1 MVNLPSF
8 RQLEHLVMLA
18 DHGHFGHAAMA
29 CHVTQSTLSASIK
42 ELENVLQAP
51 LVDRTKRRVVLTPL
65 GLEIVERARRIL
77 NEGKDLVEAARAG
90 SEPLS
95 GTLRMGVIATVGPFL
110 LPDVL
115 PRLRRSYPA
124 LRLYLVED
132 LTARLV
138 EELRSGKLDIVL
150 LALPNEDC
158 RNLETQALFLD
169 PFKVALP
176 NGHPLAAGKAVD
188 IEQLRPEELLLLK
201 EGHCLRDQALAA
213 CRLADRRQVQS
224 VEATGLHT
232 LVQMVDNGLG
242 VTLLPQLAIDGGIL
256 KGTAIRILPT
266 TGQTPSREIGLVWR
280 RGTGRQR
287 EFMLLANVL
296 TQLVEERPRKELKM
310 NRMNHSRIETK
321 NTLPQ
326 SIRIQSVGLLNR
338 NLALAIDLERQAK
351 QAHWNVK
358 GPNFIALH
366 ELFDKVAE
374 AAEEF
379 TDLLAERATAL
390 GGTAEGRVH
399 AVAESSSLPRY
410 PGEIF
415 SGQEHG
421 DALSTA
427 MATFGKAAREAIDEA
442 ERFGD
447 ADTAD
452 VFTGISRETDK
463 QLWLVEAHLYS

>member
-18 DHGHFGHAAMA
+18 DHSHFGHAARA

-51 LVDRTKRRVVLTPL
+51 LVDRTKRRVVITPL
-65 GLEIVERARRIL
+65 GLEIVERARQIL

-90 SEPLS
+90 SKPLS

-115 PRLRRSYPA
+115 PRLRRAYPA

-138 EELRSGKLDIVL
+138 EELRAGKLDIVL
-150 LALPNEDC
+150 LALPFEDC
-158 RNLETQALFLD
+158 RNLETRALFQD

-176 NGHPLAAGKAVD
+176 NGHPLAVGKAVDKAVD
-188 IEQLRPEELLLLK
+188 IEQIRADELLLLK

-213 CRLADRRQVQS
+213 CSFGDRRQVEA
-224 VEATGLHT
+224 VEATSLHT

-242 VTLLPQLAIDGGIL
+242 ITLLPQLAIDGGIL

-287 EFMLLANVL
+287 EFELLANVL
-296 TQLVEERPRKELKM
+296 TQLVEERPR
-310 NRMNHSRIETK
+310 R
-321 NTLPQ
+321 
-326 SIRIQSVGLLNR
+326 
-338 NLALAIDLERQAK
+338 
-351 QAHWNVK
+351 
-358 GPNFIALH
+358 
-366 ELFDKVAE
+366 
-374 AAEEF
+374 
-379 TDLLAERATAL
+379 
-390 GGTAEGRVH
+390 
-399 AVAESSSLPRY
+399 
-410 PGEIF
+410 
-415 SGQEHG
+415 
-421 DALSTA
+421 
-427 MATFGKAAREAIDEA
+427 
-442 ERFGD
+442 
-447 ADTAD
+447 
-452 VFTGISRETDK
+452 
-463 QLWLVEAHLYS
+463 

>member
-18 DHGHFGHAAMA
+18 DHHHFGHAARA
-29 CHVTQSTLSASIK
+29 CNVTQSTLSASIK

-77 NEGKDLVEAARAG
+77 DEGKDLVEAARTG

-115 PRLRRSYPA
+115 PRLRRAYPA

-138 EELRSGKLDIVL
+138 EELRAGKLDIVL
-150 LALPNEDC
+150 LALPFEDC
-158 RNLETQALFLD
+158 RNLETRALFQD

-176 NGHPLAAGKAVD
+176 NGHPLAAGRAVD
-188 IEQLRPEELLLLK
+188 IEQLRAEELLLLK

-213 CRLADRRQVQS
+213 CRLGDRRRVEA
-224 VEATGLHT
+224 VEATSLHT

-242 VTLLPQLAIDGGIL
+242 ITLLPQLAMDGGVL

-287 EFMLLANVL
+287 EFELLASVL
-296 TQLVEERPRKELKM
+296 TQLVEERPR
-310 NRMNHSRIETK
+310 
-321 NTLPQ
+321 P
-326 SIRIQSVGLLNR
+326 
-338 NLALAIDLERQAK
+338 
-351 QAHWNVK
+351 
-358 GPNFIALH
+358 
-366 ELFDKVAE
+366 
-374 AAEEF
+374 
-379 TDLLAERATAL
+379 
-390 GGTAEGRVH
+390 
-399 AVAESSSLPRY
+399 
-410 PGEIF
+410 
-415 SGQEHG
+415 
-421 DALSTA
+421 
-427 MATFGKAAREAIDEA
+427 
-442 ERFGD
+442 
-447 ADTAD
+447 
-452 VFTGISRETDK
+452 
-463 QLWLVEAHLYS
+463 